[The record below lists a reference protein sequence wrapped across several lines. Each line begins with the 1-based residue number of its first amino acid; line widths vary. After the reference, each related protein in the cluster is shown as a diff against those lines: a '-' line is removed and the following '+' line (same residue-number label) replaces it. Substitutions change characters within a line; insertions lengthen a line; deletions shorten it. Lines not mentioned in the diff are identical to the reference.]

1 MEDKLIEA
9 IKTTLTKYGVNDE
22 ELQKSFISDLE
33 IEVGGGEKEDD
44 KDDKDDKED
53 VKPEE
58 ETKKVEEEP
67 KQEKVSFKK
76 EDKFKIKL
84 DEKKEDN
91 A

>member
-33 IEVGGGEKEDD
+33 IEVGGDKE
-44 KDDKDDKED
+44 DDKDDKED

-58 ETKKVEEEP
+58 ETKKVDD
-67 KQEKVSFKK
+67 KGDKVDATYDMWKK
-76 EDKFKIKL
+76 KIGA
-84 DEKKEDN
+84 N
-91 A
+91 Y

>member
-58 ETKKVEEEP
+58 ETKKVDD
-67 KQEKVSFKK
+67 KGDKVDATYDMWKK
-76 EDKFKIKL
+76 KIGA
-84 DEKKEDN
+84 N
-91 A
+91 Y

>member
-33 IEVGGGEKEDD
+33 IEVGGEKEDA

-58 ETKKVEEEP
+58 ETKKDD
-67 KQEKVSFKK
+67 
-76 EDKFKIKL
+76 DKGFTSSL
-84 DEKKEDN
+84 S
-91 A
+91 

>member
-44 KDDKDDKED
+44 KDDKED

-58 ETKKVEEEP
+58 ETKKVDD
-67 KQEKVSFKK
+67 KGDKVDATYDMWKK
-76 EDKFKIKL
+76 KIGA
-84 DEKKEDN
+84 N
-91 A
+91 Y

>member
-33 IEVGGGEKEDD
+33 IEVGGEKE
-44 KDDKDDKED
+44 DDKDDKED

-58 ETKKVEEEP
+58 ETKKVDD
-67 KQEKVSFKK
+67 KGDKVDATYDMWKK
-76 EDKFKIKL
+76 KIGA
-84 DEKKEDN
+84 N
-91 A
+91 Y

>member
-33 IEVGGGEKEDD
+33 IEVGGEKEDD

-58 ETKKVEEEP
+58 ETKKDDD
-67 KQEKVSFKK
+67 KGGKDDATYDMWKK
-76 EDKFKIKL
+76 KIGA
-84 DEKKEDN
+84 N
-91 A
+91 Y